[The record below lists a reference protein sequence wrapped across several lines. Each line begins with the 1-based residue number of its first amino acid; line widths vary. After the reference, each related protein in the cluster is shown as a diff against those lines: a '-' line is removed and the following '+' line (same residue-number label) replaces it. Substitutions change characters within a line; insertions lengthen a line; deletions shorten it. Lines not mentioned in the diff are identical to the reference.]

1 MLKQTCKGQ
10 NSQLYLGKIYIQLV
24 YFFFYCSTI
33 IHSPIVRKS
42 TQNCYVKL
50 MTIYKIFIM
59 LIMIGKH
66 MKATDEA
73 NKILSPNTNK
83 RDQLLY

>member
-1 MLKQTCKGQ
+1 
-10 NSQLYLGKIYIQLV
+10 
-24 YFFFYCSTI
+24 
-33 IHSPIVRKS
+33 
-42 TQNCYVKL
+42 
-50 MTIYKIFIM
+50 MTIYRIFIM
-59 LIMIGKH
+59 LIMIGKN